1 MFDVARLKDVLAQ
14 YRQRFVSSQWG
25 EEKYKWEA
33 VKWFQDN
40 WDVNAD
46 DFPQMLN
53 TSLGKTNN
61 LLSSNNN
68 FPRGMIVN
76 LAKFAP
82 EEVRAMFIDLFN
94 ENKDVF
100 ERINTFKLQ
109 SSMLSEKYGKEVLGR
124 DVQDYQHENPISTY
138 LWLRY
143 PDKYYIYKFGEVSK
157 VAKELC
163 SHPLK

>member
-1 MFDVARLKDVLAQ
+1 
-14 YRQRFVSSQWG
+14 
-25 EEKYKWEA
+25 
-33 VKWFQDN
+33 
-40 WDVNAD
+40 
-46 DFPQMLN
+46 
-53 TSLGKTNN
+53 
-61 LLSSNNN
+61 
-68 FPRGMIVN
+68 MIVN